1 MKKSLVSFLGISS
14 LFTFAKLPSQDITN
28 GENIQKKGF
37 LEQGENTKIA
47 PVSIDLEFA
56 GQLVPLAN
64 PSVKRRFAIELTT
77 SKYWRFIAINLTAK
91 ADKNFPVI
99 RPILKKYGIPDD
111 FKYIPLM
118 ESGFTNKV
126 SVSGAAGPWQ
136 LMPETAKHYGLTINS
151 QVDER
156 YNMALST
163 EAACKYIWHL
173 HHQLHDW
180 TLTAAAFNKGLDGI
194 KNAVARQ
201 KTESYYKLKLNPQ
214 AQFYVFRIL
223 AAKAVV
229 ENPSKYG
236 YLGKTA
242 HFHYSIPTF
251 RVKISN
257 SITNLSVFAKKHGIS
272 MHTLRVYNPWLR
284 SNRLDNPNRKVCFIE
299 IPMLNE
305 ISPSHMHRI

>member
-1 MKKSLVSFLGISS
+1 MKKSIISFLGISS
-14 LFTFAKLPSQDITN
+14 LFVFAKTPHRAATN
-28 GENIQKKGF
+28 GESTPQKGF
-37 LEQGENTKIA
+37 LEHDENSKIS
-47 PVSIDLEFA
+47 PVSVDMEFA
-56 GQLVPLAN
+56 GQAVPLSD

-77 SKYWRFIAINLTAK
+77 SKYWRFIATNLTAK
-91 ADKNFPVI
+91 SERYFPVI

-156 YNMALST
+156 YNLALST

-201 KTESYYKLKLNPQ
+201 KTGSYYNLRLNPQ

-236 YLGKTA
+236 YLSRTA

-251 RVKISN
+251 KVKINN
-257 SITNLSVFAKKHGIS
+257 SISNLSVFAKKHGIS
-272 MHTLRVYNPWLR
+272 MHTLKAYNPWLR
-284 SNRLDNPNRKVCFIE
+284 SDRLDNPKKNVCYLE

-305 ISPSHMHRI
+305 ISPLHLHSI